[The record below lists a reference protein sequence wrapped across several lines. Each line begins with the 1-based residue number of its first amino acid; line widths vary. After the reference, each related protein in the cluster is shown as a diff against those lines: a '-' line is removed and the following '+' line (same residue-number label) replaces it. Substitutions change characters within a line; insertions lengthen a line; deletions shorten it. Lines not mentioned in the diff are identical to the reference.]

1 MWKMDYDQISRN
13 YWDSVSI
20 LCRCCK
26 SMNVCLDMS
35 WYSLAFLINRIRWF
49 WKFYCQ
55 MISKL
60 SIYSSSL
67 WVYFRQVKYLINKST
82 TIFVFPLNLKKKI
95 LWSLCFFLYLDWVN
109 CLQIFGFFRDSL
121 QTNCNPLKLLIRL
134 ISMKSEIIRLSFLY
148 ELFKDSFKLI

>member
-82 TIFVFPLNLKKKI
+82 TIFVFPLNLKKKNSLKSLFFFVSWLGQLLTDFRI
-95 LWSLCFFLYLDWVN
+95 LSRFSSDKLQSFEAIDTPHLDEIRDNSFEFSLWAIQRFF
-109 CLQIFGFFRDSL
+109 
-121 QTNCNPLKLLIRL
+121 
-134 ISMKSEIIRLSFLY
+134 
-148 ELFKDSFKLI
+148 